1 MKERQVT
8 KTFRAKKT
16 RKRLFNRFHLP
27 AYRQNERKR
36 YGKGLKSAQ
45 SNIPTEKI
53 VKKVCA
59 FTHFVKLLSSCN
71 VKSSV

>member
-8 KTFRAKKT
+8 KSLEQKRHEKT
-16 RKRLFNRFHLP
+16 LFNTFHSP

-59 FTHFVKLLSSCN
+59 FTHFVTLLSSCN